1 MSVRKALEFCGDEG
15 GAIAPLYALALFGLI
30 GMAGVGFDY
39 ARVMALDTELQNAA
53 DQAAL
58 AAASQLDGGTDS
70 ITRAQGAVRNFLAK
84 SDGAYVN
91 ETRLSN
97 IDDDAD
103 GNSRPIAQIQFAFWE
118 DYANDA
124 PDKPVALD
132 VTDSSKA
139 EVVQVTIEQRALSY
153 ALTPIVGAIVGRAGA
168 TAMATVDSAYCKVPP
183 MMVCVPNSGFGA
195 YDPATGTVSNKGEGV
210 RLHLLPSAG
219 STDPLSPGVFGF
231 LDFPYPGP
239 SGNPNTTLGWN
250 VTNPGCTGESVE
262 TEPGARDTEGEALN
276 TRFDLYRASAP
287 ACNSTT
293 GNFCPSKNV
302 TKDVFIENS
311 IPGNFLTKAAAVS
324 AAAAATC
331 GAAGNN
337 PSWVEYDSISR
348 TNPNLDVSA
357 LSNPGYPRDTCH
369 IGGSCSTQTFGD
381 GVWDIAAYLRTTH
394 PSVVGAGGAITYPA
408 GLSANSTR
416 HEVYNWESVDG
427 NADGVPDNVSSPV
440 KAGYT
445 IQTANNGRFT
455 AKYYCAY
462 PRPVSGTGIAP
473 PQTLKDRRVLSV
485 AAVDCTG
492 LNGRDTADIIRYID
506 MFLVKPSAQGGNKEF
521 YAEVIGEEVGVGAGA
536 NNFQFY
542 TKRKAVLIR

>member
-1 MSVRKALEFCGDEG
+1 MVFRKFSTDET

-53 DQAAL
+53 DQLAL
-58 AAASQLDGGTDS
+58 AAATQLDEKPQS
-70 ITRAQGAVRNFLAK
+70 ITLAEAAARNAFA
-84 SDGAYVN
+84 SDSSAFTNV
-91 ETRLSN
+91 TRLSN
-97 IDDDAD
+97 IDDDGD
-103 GNSRPIAQIQFAFWE
+103 GKPWVIENVSFRFWE
-118 DYANDA
+118 DYDRATDQPVNEIL
-124 PDKPVALD
+124 DKTDGSRAHVVEVTVA
-132 VTDSSKA
+132 
-139 EVVQVTIEQRALSY
+139 QRAVRY

-168 TAMATVDSAYCKVPP
+168 TAMATMESAYCKVPP
-183 MMVCVPNSGFGA
+183 MMVCVPNSGYGA
-195 YDPATGTVSNKGEGV
+195 YDPVTGTVSNKGEGV
-210 RLHLLPSAG
+210 RLHLLPSSG

-239 SGNPNTTLGWN
+239 GGNPNTTLGWN

-293 GNFCPSKNV
+293 GNFCPSKNT
-302 TKDVFIENS
+302 TKDMFVENS
-311 IPGNFLTKAAAVS
+311 IPGNFAAKADAVS

-337 PSWVEYDSISR
+337 PSWVRYDSISR
-348 TNPNLDVSA
+348 TDPNLDVSA

-369 IGGSCSTQTFGD
+369 IGGSCSTRTFGD
-381 GVWDIAAYLRTTH
+381 GVWDIAGYMRAAH
-394 PSVVGAGGAITYPA
+394 PSLVDSGGAITYPA
-408 GLSANSTR
+408 GLSASSTR
-416 HEVYNWESVDG
+416 YDVYNWENTDS
-427 NADGVPDNVSSPV
+427 NADGLPDNVASPV

-445 IQTANNGRFT
+445 VQTANNGRYT

-462 PRPVSGTGIAP
+462 PRPVTGTGIAP
-473 PQTLKDRRVLSV
+473 PQTLKDRRLLSV

-492 LNGRDTADIIRYID
+492 LNGRDTVNILRYID
-506 MFLVKPSAQGGNKEF
+506 LFLVRPSEQGGEKEF
-521 YAEVIGEEVGVGAGA
+521 YAEVIGEEVGAGA
-536 NNFQFY
+536 NKFQFY